1 MANYIQT
8 LQRTVAEQATV
19 IEQLADWRIA
29 CRIMLELDKYKGVDS
44 EGERKD
50 WIATSDVN
58 RMLDSAP
65 FYLNQE
71 G

>member
-1 MANYIQT
+1 
-8 LQRTVAEQATV
+8 VAEQATV
-19 IEQLADWRIA
+19 IEQLADWRTA
-29 CRIMLELDKYKGVDS
+29 CRILLDLDKFKGVDS

-50 WIATSDVN
+50 WIATTDVL

-65 FYLNQE
+65 FYFNEE